1 MINASLQFGFY
12 IRNSNAYLPDFVV
25 LVDFGSGVIFVILVP
40 FYMKFIRMKL
50 NPFMVLK
57 NLLNQ

>member
-25 LVDFGSGVIFVILVP
+25 LVDFGFGVIFVILVP
-40 FYMKFIRMKL
+40 FYMKFIE
-50 NPFMVLK
+50 
-57 NLLNQ
+57 